1 MERKDLLKVR
11 GYSSIETLV
20 IVKTRFT
27 DDVVCSD
34 VGFASTDELCVDDL
48 LAIVDDSLA
57 IIDFLCEMAE
67 EYEIGEERREKF
79 QRGCERP

>member
-11 GYSSIETLV
+11 GYSPTETLV

-27 DDVVCSD
+27 DDVVCPD

-67 EYEIGEERREKF
+67 EYEIGEERREEF
-79 QRGCERP
+79 QRGRERP

>member
-11 GYSSIETLV
+11 GYSPTETLV
-20 IVKTRFT
+20 IVKTRFN

-34 VGFASTDELCVDDL
+34 VGFASTDELCVDD
-48 LAIVDDSLA
+48 SLA
-57 IIDFLCEMAE
+57 IIDFLSEMAE